1 MYIISQNAPGMS
13 SATQLLFS
21 EISNAFELAER
32 TNSQLSGAL
41 IWCTDKQENK
51 SPTSALDGQDVV
63 KIEGLEL
70 LKDNGEAKTASK
82 DEKGSRESPV
92 GSDAGDSK
100 IKEKISVSSGTPEDD
115 GDTILEYPNHRIT
128 DEIIQ
133 KVCQGMATRISPLVN
148 LKKQLFISID
158 N

>member
-1 MYIISQNAPGMS
+1 MTAKPQS
-13 SATQLLFS
+13 SYHLTT
-21 EISNAFELAER
+21 EVTNDAE
-32 TNSQLSGAL
+32 NE
-41 IWCTDKQENK
+41 ENK

-70 LKDNGEAKTASK
+70 LKDNEEAKTASK

-133 KVCQGMATRISPLVN
+133 KVCQGMELEELGGSLLGVAGATVAPTEQYLSSQQS
-148 LKKQLFISID
+148 KD
-158 N
+158 